1 MNHGPPWSR
10 PRRRRRRRMDAHG
23 IVAWLKVEHG
33 LGHGHADAVV
43 AFVKAARSVR
53 GRARPSRI
61 ARP

>member
-1 MNHGPPWSR
+1 
-10 PRRRRRRRMDAHG
+10 MDAHG